1 MLYEQVKKDIFSHNE
16 LVMNNHNNHNDN
28 IHPPSVTTIV
38 LLQVQASMI
47 QVISKLHGDNKKP
60 IQSMVKL
67 PLRWG
72 LLVGL
77 LVVDNVA
84 RVLHVDE
91 EMANLQQQSDHPSQQ
106 QQPNTNPTSSFSSSD
121 DDNESTT
128 SSILDNHRHTQFN
141 NNNIPQKSYS
151 STIPKSSSSSSTLHI
166 YPSTSTGSLSTTSPS
181 SPLLAAPP
189 LPILLKSSD
198 GLRVRSRKISSPPVL
213 NNQQKQQSTTTTT
226 TTTFS
231 SQPKINGVR
240 QRSISNN
247 LHDGG
252 NRLQQHTVRRV
263 NAQRELKVISPSVSS
278 STSNVIRRQT
288 SIHNLNDVKVKRVPS
303 TTKKSKS

>member
-28 IHPPSVTTIV
+28 IHPPSVTTTV

-91 EMANLQQQSDHPSQQ
+91 EMANLQQQSDHPPQQ
-106 QQPNTNPTSSFSSSD
+106 QQTNTNFSSLSSSD
-121 DDNESTT
+121 DDNDSTT

-151 STIPKSSSSSSTLHI
+151 STIPKSSSSTLHI
-166 YPSTSTGSLSTTSPS
+166 YPSTSTGSLSTSSPS

-213 NNQQKQQSTTTTT
+213 NNQQKQQSTTTT
-226 TTTFS
+226 FS

-252 NRLQQHTVRRV
+252 NRLQQQQHTVRRV
-263 NAQRELKVISPSVSS
+263 NAQRELKVISPSG
-278 STSNVIRRQT
+278 I
-288 SIHNLNDVKVKRVPS
+288 
-303 TTKKSKS
+303 